1 MKKKNIIFYKKISII
16 IILLVFI
23 SNPKVI
29 NALYK
34 KLQDQ
39 TTLIGKW
46 KIYNFGNMHSPA
58 RCNVCPSISFKDS
71 GVGILT
77 TSKEEKFK
85 WYIRKDSSLIISDS
99 LDLEGLPLHGAYK
112 YKITNHENF
121 TELLLIDNESG
132 NEYVKH
138 FVLRRRN

>member
-1 MKKKNIIFYKKISII
+1 MSF
-16 IILLVFI
+16 VFI

-34 KLQDQ
+34 ELQDQ
-39 TTLIGKW
+39 TTFIGKW
-46 KIYNFGNMHSPA
+46 KIYNFGNIHSPT
-58 RCNVCPSISFKDS
+58 RCNVCPSISFKVS

-85 WYIRKDSSLIISDS
+85 WYIEKDSSLIIGDS
-99 LDLEGLPLHGAYK
+99 HNLEGLPLDGEYK
-112 YKITNHENF
+112 FKITNHENF
-121 TELLLIDNESG
+121 TEMLLFDDESG